1 MRKTEEEGKETMK
14 NDIKEILLTEEQIQ
28 AKVKEL
34 AAQLSKEYA
43 GKDPVFVG
51 VLKGVVI
58 FFADMVRNIDIP
70 CEIDFMSISSYS
82 GTTSTGRTEVRK
94 DVSVNIEGRHVVILE
109 DIFDTGTS
117 LTFTVNHLLNKK
129 PASLKVCTFLDKPE
143 RRRPGITL
151 QPEYVGYTIP
161 NEFVVGYGLDFNEH
175 YRNLPYIGILKPE
188 VYKK

>member
-1 MRKTEEEGKETMK
+1 MK
-14 NDIKEILLTEEQIQ
+14 NDIQRVLLSEEQIQ
-28 AKVKEL
+28 SKVKEL
-34 AAQLSKEYA
+34 AQILSKEYA

-51 VLKGVVI
+51 VLKGVVV

-70 CEIDFMSISSYS
+70 CEFDFMSISSYS
-82 GTTSTGRTEVRK
+82 GTTTTGRTEIRK
-94 DVSVNIEGRHVVILE
+94 DVSVDIKDRHVVILE

-117 LTFTVNHLLNKK
+117 LTFTVNHLMNKQ

-151 QPEYVGYTIP
+151 KPDYTGYVIP
-161 NEFVVGYGLDFNEH
+161 NEFVVGYGLDYNEH

-188 VYKK
+188 VYEK

>member
-1 MRKTEEEGKETMK
+1 MR
-14 NDIKEILLTEEQIQ
+14 NDMEKILLTEEQVQ
-28 AKVKEL
+28 SKVKEL
-34 AAQLSKEYA
+34 AAQITKDYE

-58 FFADMVRNIDIP
+58 FFADMIRNIDIP

-82 GTTSTGRTEVRK
+82 GTTTTGRTEIRK

-129 PASLKVCTFLDKPE
+129 PASLKICTFLDKPE

-151 QPEYVGYTIP
+151 KPDYTGYVVP

-175 YRNLPYIGILKPE
+175 YRNLPYIGVLKPE
-188 VYKK
+188 VYEK